1 LTYLWVAISLGFIG
15 SAHCAGMCGPI
26 LLTVNQGETKWTQE
40 IAHHAGR
47 LLTYMLFGSV
57 AGALGTAISLMGAQ
71 QTFSIAIGIIMIA
84 GVLLLSLTRYIHQFE
99 TRLGR
104 FAIKFTGWSHSLPVN
119 KTTLRFLLGIGNG
132 ILPCAMVYIAVAGAS
147 ATFTPWDGAL
157 FMLFFGL
164 GTLPALISITAFA
177 KSLSSQWRSKIRRLV
192 PITVLVM
199 GVVLILRGSNLGVP
213 YLSPAVSESGSIEQC
228 D

>member
-1 LTYLWVAISLGFIG
+1 
-15 SAHCAGMCGPI
+15 
-26 LLTVNQGETKWTQE
+26 
-40 IAHHAGR
+40 
-47 LLTYMLFGSV
+47 
-57 AGALGTAISLMGAQ
+57 
-71 QTFSIAIGIIMIA
+71 
-84 GVLLLSLTRYIHQFE
+84 
-99 TRLGR
+99 
-104 FAIKFTGWSHSLPVN
+104 
-119 KTTLRFLLGIGNG
+119 
-132 ILPCAMVYIAVAGAS
+132 MVYIAVAGAS